1 MKYVEPLKNKDDIKK
16 ISNYF
21 KEQHKRNYLL
31 FTLGIN
37 TPMRVTQ
44 LLNLRVIDVKDK
56 EEITIMIGKRAIL
69 FPLGRNVKKIIQDY
83 CKNKSDYDFLFTSI
97 RIKNSIK
104 PITKSQ
110 VNKILLKAS
119 INCDIDNLGASSLRK
134 TFAYFYYKR
143 TKNIRNLM
151 KLLNHHDQ
159 YYTLQYIGENKNIFD
174 NDFLEWEEI

>member
-1 MKYVEPLKNKDDIKK
+1 MKYVEPLKNKDDIEK

-21 KEQHKRNYLL
+21 QEQHSRNYLL

-44 LLNLRVIDVKDK
+44 LLNLRVIDVKEK
-56 EEITIMIGKRAIL
+56 EEITIMIGNKVVL
-69 FPLGRNVKKIIQDY
+69 FPLGSKVKEIIQDY
-83 CKNKSDYDFLFTSI
+83 CKNKSDHDFLFTST
-97 RIKNSIK
+97 RVKNNLK

-110 VNKILLKAS
+110 VNKILVKAS
-119 INCDIDNLGASSLRK
+119 INCDINNLGASSLRK

-151 KLLNHHDQ
+151 KLLNHHDK

-174 NDFLEWEEI
+174 DNFLEWEEI

>member
-1 MKYVEPLKNKDDIKK
+1 MKYVEPLKNKDDIEK

-21 KEQHKRNYLL
+21 KEQHSRNYLL

-44 LLNLRVIDVKDK
+44 LLNLRVYDVKDK
-56 EEITIMIGKRAIL
+56 EEITITIGKRAVL
-69 FPLGRNVKKIIQDY
+69 FPLGRKVKEIIQDY
-83 CKNKSDYDFLFTSI
+83 CKNKSDFDFLFTSI
-97 RIKNSIK
+97 RVKNSIK

-110 VNKILLKAS
+110 VNKILLNAS
-119 INCDIDNLGASSLRK
+119 INCDINNLGASSLRK

-159 YYTLQYIGENKNIFD
+159 HYTLQYIGENKNIFD